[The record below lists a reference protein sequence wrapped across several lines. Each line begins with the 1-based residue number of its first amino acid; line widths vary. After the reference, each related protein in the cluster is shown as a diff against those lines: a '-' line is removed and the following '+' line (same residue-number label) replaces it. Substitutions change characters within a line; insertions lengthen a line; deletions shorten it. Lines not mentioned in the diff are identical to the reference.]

1 MSIVSSISSVELRDL
16 LLSLIALVVAFSVL
30 MNGKRI
36 PGLEIVLIIVVGV
49 GTGFLLHE
57 MAHKFVALHF
67 GYFAEYRANMM
78 GLIIAVAASFVGFIF
93 AAPGAVM
100 ISKPNAPQEF
110 YMQDPF
116 GQEDLKR
123 EIKKET
129 LLISLAGPMTNI
141 VLVIFFFL
149 AQMFGPSNGLAA
161 QAANFAL
168 IINLTL
174 AAFNLLPFGPLDGK
188 KIFDSNR
195 MVWLLVG
202 LPTILLALPVY
213 FGMI

>member
-1 MSIVSSISSVELRDL
+1 MSIVGRISSIELKDL
-16 LLSLIALVVAFSVL
+16 LLSLVALVVAFSVL
-30 MNGKRI
+30 INGKKI
-36 PGLEIVLIIVVGV
+36 PNLEIILIITVGV
-49 GTGFLLHE
+49 GTGFFLHE

-67 GYFAEYRANMM
+67 GYWAEYRANMT
-78 GLIIAVAASFVGFIF
+78 GLFFAVALSFAGFIF

-100 ISKPNAPQEF
+100 ISKPNLPQEF

-116 GQEDLKR
+116 GQEELKR
-123 EIKKET
+123 ELKRET
-129 LLISLAGPMTNI
+129 LWISLAGPMTNI

-149 AQMFGPSNGLAA
+149 LQLLSPSDSLAY

-168 IINLTL
+168 FINLTL
-174 AAFNLLPFGPLDGK
+174 AGFNLLPFGPLDGK

-202 LPTILLALPVY
+202 LPTILLALSKY